1 MSKHQCIALICNKRG
16 LHARA
21 AAKLATL
28 ANQHQCEVR
37 IGLDA
42 QELKNAKNIMEVM
55 MLAASCGREVVL
67 STEGENAELALAQL
81 VELIQNRFDED
92 A

>member
-1 MSKHQCIALICNKRG
+1 MRHQCQVTISNKRG

-28 ANQHQCEVR
+28 ANQHPCEVLV
-37 IGLDA
+37 GLNEH
-42 QELKNAKNIMEVM
+42 ELKNAKNIMEVM
-55 MLAASCGREVVL
+55 MLAASCGHQIVL
-67 STEGENAELALAQL
+67 VTEGAQAQSALQQL
-81 VELIQNRFDED
+81 VELINNRFDED